1 MQSLKLTPVDH
12 VVRTFR
18 VFLARGTT
26 KLRFVAFSRIDLV
39 KGSSV
44 AEKSGWPVAAA
55 VVMVVVE
62 AVAVVGMAMGDLKKP
77 CPVGDDDLAVPAL
90 RPNEKMT
97 LAFVDGVC
105 SGI

>member
-1 MQSLKLTPVDH
+1 MQSLKLTAVDH

-44 AEKSGWPVAAA
+44 AEKSGWPAAA
-55 VVMVVVE
+55 VMVVVV
-62 AVAVVGMAMGDLKKP
+62 AAVVDGMAMGDLNKSL
-77 CPVGDDDLAVPAL
+77 PVIDDDLAVPAL
-90 RPNEKMT
+90 LPNEKMTT